1 MPPERNQ
8 HLGRRW
14 LWTVLP
20 WAWLL
25 AVAPAA
31 AGPPPLDPSAS
42 LTAFWEAPNRRDFEN
57 AKAAGGGEGDA
68 AATSDRYDVQHYRL
82 DLTVDPVAETIQGS
96 MRMIFASRR
105 EGLAR
110 IVLDLAGSLGV
121 DSVRYHGGT
130 VPYTHGGDSLTVILW
145 AGLPRDTV
153 DSLEVFYGGH
163 PEPQSTHYGLTFK
176 RHHAGYGHTPE
187 EQGPIIAS
195 LSEPA
200 YAKYWWPCKDRPDDK
215 ALSRLRITVPD
226 SVVAVSNGIL
236 RASTPAAPGW
246 TTWDWEETHPIA
258 SYLIS
263 VAISDYVLLA
273 DDCASQATGATI
285 PLRNWIFPPE
295 VTAAEADLVP
305 LCEMIN
311 VLEGLLGPYPFADE
325 KYGHAEFLW
334 GGAMEHQTVTS
345 YSIGMFTGDLNYQ
358 YIMLHELSHQWLGD
372 AVGPAAWA
380 DIWLNEGFA
389 TYCEALWAEHRG
401 GRSLYL
407 AYLDFRRSSQDWVG
421 NGPVYDPFPVFP
433 GRVIYDKGA
442 WILHMLRGRLGDA
455 LFFALLNRW
464 ATDPAHL
471 YGTVT
476 TAEFEA
482 LAELYAG
489 EDLHGFFDPWLNTEA
504 VPRLSL
510 THEIGDGPQG
520 AGTRLTLTLHQTQPV
535 LIDNIYPVL
544 VSMTP
549 GDTTLALR
557 LTGREVTQV
566 FAMSAPVTG
575 VELDPEHWVL
585 WEPATVPQSGPTL
598 TGIYPNPAPLG
609 PVNLSY
615 RLASAAQVTVK
626 VYDVRGRLVA
636 ERRLDLPA
644 AEGNVFFWDGRDDD
658 GRRAPAGIYWA
669 ALEVHGQRSVR
680 KFTIVH

>member
-1 MPPERNQ
+1 MLPERYR

-14 LWTVLP
+14 LFAALP
-20 WAWLL
+20 WALLL
-25 AVAPAA
+25 AAGPTA
-31 AGPPPLDPSAS
+31 AGPPPLGPSAS
-42 LTAFWEAPNRRDFEN
+42 MATFFEAPNRQDFEN
-57 AKAAGGGEGDA
+57 AKAAGGAEGDA

-105 EGLAR
+105 QGLAQ
-110 IVLDLAGSLGV
+110 IVLDLASSLGA
-121 DSVRYHGGT
+121 DSVLYHGGT
-130 VPYTHGGDSLTVILW
+130 IPFTHAGDSLTVSLW
-145 AGLPRDTV
+145 AGLPRDVV

-176 RHHAGYGHTPE
+176 RHHAGFGHTPD

-236 RASTPAAPGW
+236 RAATPAAPGW

-263 VAISDYVLLA
+263 VAISDYVLLE
-273 DDCASQATGATI
+273 DDCWSEAAGSTI
-285 PLRNWIFPPE
+285 PLRNWIFPAD
-295 VTAAEADLVP
+295 VTEAQADLIP

-311 VLEGLLGPYPFADE
+311 VLENHFGPYPFADE

-345 YSIGMFTGDLNYQ
+345 YSIGMFTGDQSYQ
-358 YIMLHELSHQWLGD
+358 YIMFHELAHQWFGD

-389 TYCEALWAEHRG
+389 TYGEALWAEHLG
-401 GRSLYL
+401 GRSSYL
-407 AYLDFRRSSQDWVG
+407 AYMNYRRSSQDWVG
-421 NGPVYDPFPVFP
+421 EGPVYDPFPVFP

-442 WILHMLRGRLGDA
+442 WILHMLRGRLGDT
-455 LFFALLNRW
+455 LFFAMLHRW
-464 ATDPAHL
+464 ATDAGHL

-476 TAEFEA
+476 NAEFET

-489 EDLHGFFDPWLNTEA
+489 EDLSGFFDPWLNTDA
-504 VPRLSL
+504 VPRLVFA
-510 THEIGDGPQG
+510 HEIGDGPQG
-520 AGTRLTLTLHQTQPV
+520 ADTRLTLTLHQTQPV
-535 LIDNIYPVL
+535 LIDNVYPVL
-544 VSMTP
+544 VNTTP
-549 GDTTLALR
+549 GDTTLTMR
-557 LTGREVTQV
+557 LAGREMTQV
-566 FAMSAPVTG
+566 FDLSAPITDAQ
-575 VELDPEHWVL
+575 LDPEHWVL
-585 WEPATVPQSGPTL
+585 WRPATVPESGPAL
-598 TGIYPNPAPLG
+598 TGIYPNPAPFG

-615 RLASAAQVTVK
+615 RLATAAAVAVK

-636 ERRLDLPA
+636 VRRLDLPA
-644 AEGNVFFWDGRDDD
+644 AEGNIFFWDGRDKA
-658 GRRAPAGIYWA
+658 GRPVPAGVYWA
-669 ALEVHGQRSVR
+669 ALEVQGKRSVR
-680 KFTIVH
+680 KFTVVR